1 MVKKIVLVNPKGGSG
16 KTTIAINLA
25 AHYAA
30 SGRRVTL
37 VDLDPQGSSSRWLAK
52 RPDSSQHI
60 HGIAGFNTPTGVTRS
75 FVMAIPP
82 EIERIVVDT
91 PTGLSGQQ
99 LLQPRPRLR
108 VSICDLVIR
117 CDGKE
122 ASGTLT
128 AMLGSLTTSAEIA
141 SQKPTGA
148 GLSINL
154 EDIELENQ
162 RYRWRQNVL
171 EIAARHPS
179 LKRYLGDKEHGFPG
193 QETKHFRLLVAE
205 VVADAVCGLLV
216 RRNVQANPDDYEDAD
231 WDTYYAQY
239 TKYMTQ
245 FLPIAHKIVVPAT

>member
-91 PTGLSGQQ
+91 PAGLSGQ
-99 LLQPRPRLR
+99 LHCIIERL
-108 VSICDLVIR
+108 D
-117 CDGKE
+117 D
-122 ASGTLT
+122 
-128 AMLGSLTTSAEIA
+128 
-141 SQKPTGA
+141 
-148 GLSINL
+148 
-154 EDIELENQ
+154 
-162 RYRWRQNVL
+162 
-171 EIAARHPS
+171 PS
-179 LKRYLGDKEHGFPG
+179 
-193 QETKHFRLLVAE
+193 VAE
-205 VVADAVCGLLV
+205 QMS
-216 RRNVQANPDDYEDAD
+216 RQAGHFWTDLNESVGTP
-231 WDTYYAQY
+231 
-239 TKYMTQ
+239 
-245 FLPIAHKIVVPAT
+245 